1 MKKIFF
7 ASIATLLL
15 FLSSTIALADWNPTD
30 KAEEEMAMK
39 DTITRFLQAD
49 PTLQYFFDKAAG
61 YAVFP
66 DVGKGAFIAGVG
78 YGRGWLYEG
87 GKPIGKSSILQL
99 SAGAQI
105 GGQIYSEL
113 IFFRDTQLVNDFKFS
128 RFELGAQISA
138 VAVTSGAGR
147 ASTYTNGIAVFILP
161 KGGIMA
167 EASVSGQRF
176 AFEPFK
182 E

>member
-1 MKKIFF
+1 MKPLRI
-7 ASIATLLL
+7 ASCAAVLL
-15 FLSSTIALADWNPTD
+15 FLSFSIAPADWNPTA

-39 DTITRFLQAD
+39 DTINRFLQAD
-49 PTLQYFFDKAAG
+49 PTLQLFFDKAAG

-87 GKPIGKSSILQL
+87 GKPIGRSNILQL

-105 GGQIYSEL
+105 GGQVYSEL
-113 IFFRDTQLVNDFKFS
+113 IFFRDAQLVNDFKFS
-128 RFELGAQISA
+128 RFEMGAQISA

-147 ASTYTNGIAVFILP
+147 ASTYSNGIAVFIIP

-176 AFEPFK
+176 GFEPFPQ
-182 E
+182 